1 MSDKQYDNRN
11 SGALF
16 VNEKKTEAKH
26 PNFRGQAQVVGP
38 NGEVIDLWMSA
49 WVKQGKNGEF
59 LSVSFTPKDVGASTG
74 SGSFSKLASGQPISS
89 DNHTKTISG
98 KVPELD
104 DEMPF

>member
-16 VNEKKTEAKH
+16 VNDKKTEAKH

-38 NGEVIDLWMSA
+38 NGDVIDLWMSA

-59 LSVSFTPKDVGASTG
+59 LSLSFTLRDANTMG
-74 SGSFSKLASGQPISS
+74 SGSFSKMASGQPIASETS
-89 DNHTKTISG
+89 KPASNA
-98 KVPELD
+98 VPELD
-104 DEMPF
+104 DEVPF